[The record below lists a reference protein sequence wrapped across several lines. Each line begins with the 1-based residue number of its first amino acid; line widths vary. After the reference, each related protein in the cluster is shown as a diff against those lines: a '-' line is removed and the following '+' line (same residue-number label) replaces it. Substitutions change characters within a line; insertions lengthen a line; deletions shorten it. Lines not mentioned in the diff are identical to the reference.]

1 MESRWAQR
9 EKKIIT
15 NIHGGGAEEGGQ
27 KTAPEIKVNTGKFQ
41 A

>member
-15 NIHGGGAEEGGQ
+15 NIRGGPEEGGQ